1 MSDVGWTLVGIAVWG
16 IFAILLVRGVARDR
30 RRASESLASLGLEVL
45 RTSVV
50 DPRQMREPRAV
61 ARGRYRGLDVVV
73 EDFVALLED
82 GSESLHTRLR
92 VDREVELPVLV
103 ARSGSFPSARELP
116 EHLHRHRAPALEG
129 WGVAHVA
136 DARGESLLKSI
147 LATDSWRAL
156 LAVEGAGALDEL
168 RAVDGELS
176 LLLAGMAI
184 DASKVGP
191 GLDALVVVVE
201 AAARLAERI
210 R

>member
-16 IFAILLVRGVARDR
+16 ILAILLVRGVARDR

-50 DPRQMREPRAV
+50 DPHQMREPRAV

-92 VDREVELPVLV
+92 VDREVELPLLV
-103 ARSGSFPSARELP
+103 ARSRGFPSARELP
-116 EHLHRHRAPALEG
+116 EHLRPHAAAGLET

-136 DARGESLLKSI
+136 DVQGEALLRSI

-156 LAVEGAGALDEL
+156 LTVDGAGALNEL
-168 RAVDGELS
+168 RSVDGELS
-176 LLLAGMAI
+176 FLLAGMAI
-184 DASKVGP
+184 AASKVGR
-191 GLDALVVVVE
+191 GLDALVVGVE
-201 AAARLAERI
+201 AAARLAEHI